1 MKTIEITPKKLRMA
15 TRPNIYRNK
24 KKYYRKSKHKNTEN

>member
-1 MKTIEITPKKLRMA
+1 MKTIEVTQQEIRMA

-24 KKYYRKSKHKNTEN
+24 KKYTRKEKHKKFEA

>member
-1 MKTIEITPKKLRMA
+1 MKTIEVTQNEILMA

-24 KKYYRKSKHKNTEN
+24 KKYYRKSKHKKLEQ

>member
-1 MKTIEITPKKLRMA
+1 MKTIEITQQEIRMA

-24 KKYYRKSKHKNTEN
+24 KKYKRKSKHKNSEI